1 VTWTGRDGGP
11 PPVRVIFL
19 CVENAGRSQMATAF
33 AERERERRG
42 LDDLVELHSAGTH
55 PADAVSGAV
64 VDAMGEVGLDVSDR
78 TPRLLEVSE
87 LEAADYVVT
96 MGCYVR
102 EFDPMRFG
110 VDAREWDLP
119 DPAGAPPAVVR
130 DARDE
135 VEARVVEL
143 FDDVEARLSDAS
155 RRT

>member
-1 VTWTGRDGGP
+1 MTAWTDREDGP
-11 PPVRVIFL
+11 PPVRVVLL

-42 LDDLVELHSAGTH
+42 LEGAVEIHSAGTH
-55 PADAVSGAV
+55 PADAVYDEV
-64 VDAMGEVGLDVSDR
+64 IDAMDEVGIDLSDR

-110 VDAREWDLP
+110 VDARDWDLP
-119 DPAGAPPAVVR
+119 DPEGASPEAVR
-130 DARDE
+130 AARDE

-143 FDDVEARLSDAS
+143 FDDVEAAL
-155 RRT
+155 TEGET

>member
-1 VTWTGRDGGP
+1 VTWTDRDGGP
-11 PPVRVIFL
+11 PPARIIFL

-42 LDDLVELHSAGTH
+42 LDDLVEIHSAGTH
-55 PADAVSGAV
+55 PADAVYEAV

-78 TPRLLEVSE
+78 SPRLLEVSE

-96 MGCYVR
+96 MGCYVQ

-110 VDAREWDLP
+110 VDGREWDLP
-119 DPAGAPPAVVR
+119 DPEGAPLEAVR
-130 DARDE
+130 EARDE

-143 FDDVEARLSDAS
+143 LDDVEAALDGVER
-155 RRT
+155 